1 MKEDKNPTFSVV
13 IPAYNE
19 SQYLPDSIQSV
30 RHAFSDTGEYF
41 YEIIVSDDDS
51 TDGTADI
58 ARMAGTH
65 VVQSGRRNIGATR
78 NVGANVARGE
88 YILFLDADTCVDR
101 EVVNELKEAMQRG
114 VVGAGACIRWSEPAS
129 LCANAAAGF
138 WNTISRTLRW
148 PCGSFFLVRR
158 DAFEAVGGFDEEYFA
173 SEEIHLARKLKK
185 YGRIEILHGRIAS
198 SPRKIDQL
206 SWGEITRFLLRWCIA
221 PRKTLQDR
229 KNLGYWYSKRDT
241 DAGEEEPNQH

>member
-1 MKEDKNPTFSVV
+1 MKEKAIPKLSVV

-19 SQYLPDSIQSV
+19 SQYLADTIESV
-30 RHAFSDTGEYF
+30 RQAFSETGQSF

-58 ARMAGTH
+58 AREAGTR
-65 VVQSGRRNIGATR
+65 VVTSGRRNIGATR

-88 YILFLDADTCVDR
+88 YILFIDADTLIDR
-101 EVVNELKEAMQRG
+101 PMANELREAMQRG
-114 VVGAGACIRWSEPAS
+114 AVGAGACVRWTEPAS
-129 LCANAAAGF
+129 LYANVAAEF
-138 WNTISRTLRW
+138 WNTISRTVHW

-158 DAFEAVGGFDEEYFA
+158 DTFEAVGGFDEEYFA

-185 YGRIEILHGRIAS
+185 YGPIEILRGKISS

-206 SWGEITRFLLRWCIA
+206 SWGEIMRFLLRWCIA

-229 KNLGYWYSKRDT
+229 KHLGYWYNMRD
-241 DAGEEEPNQH
+241 